1 MERNESE
8 EWILRGRK
16 NVEEIRKGRI
26 NGILYND
33 MIERI
38 RKGNGEIGVKVVRKR
53 NKKRIEIGIGK

>member
-16 NVEEIRKGRI
+16 NVEEIRKGRR